1 MPQLHRERGEVAVP
15 GHDAKAVDLASVHA
29 LHRIDHERHIGGV
42 FAGGM
47 AEKLD
52 GFDGV
57 ALQQILAAPHV
68 GVGPVRVGALYDEF
82 AVAGGAAQQLR
93 GERASRAFG
102 VDEEGEDL
110 LVVQSAGHG
119 GIPRSSEGAAA
130 MP

>member
-1 MPQLHRERGEVAVP
+1 MHG
-15 GHDAKAVDLASVHA
+15 
-29 LHRIDHERHIGGV
+29 
-42 FAGGM
+42 
-47 AEKLD
+47 LD
-52 GFDGV
+52 GI
-57 ALQQILAAPHV
+57 ALEQGLAAPHV
-68 GVGPVRVGALYDEF
+68 RPGPVRIGALDCEV